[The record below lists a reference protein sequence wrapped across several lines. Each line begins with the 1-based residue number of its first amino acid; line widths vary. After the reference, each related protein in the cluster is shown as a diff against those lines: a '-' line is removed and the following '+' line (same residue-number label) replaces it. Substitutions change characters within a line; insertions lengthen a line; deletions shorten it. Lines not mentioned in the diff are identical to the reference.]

1 MNLSTQKKR
10 RPIMWAATPRVLA
23 LAVLVGLAVMALAG
37 NAPAREAKPGAAAAP
52 APMVA
57 YVPSS
62 FTDLAEHLKPGVV
75 NIRTTKIV
83 SGGDMYHFGTPF
95 RGSPFDRFFGGEDFF
110 RRFFGDRPGREYRQ
124 RSLGS
129 GFVISSD
136 GYIFTNNHVIER
148 AEEILV
154 RLSDGKEYRATVK
167 GSDRNTDIALLKIE
181 AEGDL
186 PVATLGRSS
195 ELRVGE
201 WVMAIGNPF
210 GLSQT
215 VTVGIVSATGRVIGA
230 GPYDDFIQTD
240 ASINPGNS
248 GGPLFNMAGE
258 VVGINTAIVAQGQG
272 IGFAIPI
279 DMAKEILPA
288 LKKEGRVTRGWL
300 GVSVQDVTAEISESL
315 GLKSSDGVLVAHA
328 FEGDPAAAAG
338 IKSGDVIVSI
348 DGRPIKDTQELLRVV
363 ASIPVGTKVSL
374 GVVRQG
380 VQKKFSVTVKERPE
394 PGTVALKDRSED
406 RFGMTVQSI
415 TPDMAQHFGLTD
427 TAGVIVTA
435 VDPSGR
441 AAEAGIQPA
450 DIIVS
455 VNNARVDS
463 MKDYQEALDRADEQR
478 SLLLLIKRDD
488 TRFFVVIKP

>member
-1 MNLSTQKKR
+1 MDLLQQR
-10 RPIMWAATPRVLA
+10 RKGRFVQSVIPGV
-23 LAVLVGLAVMALAG
+23 VGLAILVALTVTAPAG
-37 NAPAREAKPGAAAAP
+37 DAVAREAKSGAVSVP
-52 APMVA
+52 APVVA

-83 SGGDMYHFGTPF
+83 SGGDMYPFGTPF

-110 RRFFGDRPGREYRQ
+110 KRFFGDRPGREYRQ

-154 RLSDGKEYRATVK
+154 RLSDGNEYRATVK

-181 AEGDL
+181 ADGDL
-186 PVATLGRSS
+186 PVVTLGTSS

-300 GVSVQDVTAEISESL
+300 GISVQDVTAEISESL
-315 GLKSSDGVLVAHA
+315 GLKSTEGVLVAHA

-363 ASIPVGTKVSL
+363 ASIPVGTKVPL
-374 GVVRQG
+374 GVIRQG
-380 VQKKFSVTVKERPE
+380 VEKKFTVTVKERPDPDAMAFTE
-394 PGTVALKDRSED
+394 RSED
-406 RFGMTVQSI
+406 RFGMTVQPI
-415 TPDMAQHFGLTD
+415 TADMAQHFGLTD
-427 TAGVIVTA
+427 TSGVIITA
-435 VDPSGR
+435 VDPAGK
-441 AAEAGIQPA
+441 AAEAGIRTA

-455 VNNARVDS
+455 VNNARIDS
-463 MKDYQEALDRADEQR
+463 IQDYHEALTRADEHK

>member
-1 MNLSTQKKR
+1 MNLSMKR
-10 RPIMWAATPRVLA
+10 LWGYISGAIILLLLGTAIIAVEGVAIVPEKAEAGEVKTKIAAPQATPPATSQVP
-23 LAVLVGLAVMALAG
+23 AVVYI
-37 NAPAREAKPGAAAAP
+37 PA
-52 APMVA
+52 
-57 YVPSS
+57 S
-62 FTDLAEHLKPGVV
+62 FTDLAERLKPGVV

-95 RGSPFDRFFGGEDFF
+95 RGSPFDRFFGGDEFF

-129 GFVISSD
+129 GFVISKD

-148 AEEILV
+148 ADEILV
-154 RLSDGKEYRATVK
+154 RLSDGKEYRAAVK
-167 GSDRNTDIALLKIE
+167 GTDKNTDIALLKIE
-181 AEGDL
+181 VENDI
-186 PVATLGRSS
+186 PVAVLGSS
-195 ELRVGE
+195 SDLRVGE

-315 GLKSSDGVLVAHA
+315 GLKTADGVLVAHA
-328 FEGDPAAAAG
+328 FEGDPAAIAG

-348 DGRPIKDTQELLRVV
+348 DGKKIKDTQELLRVV
-363 ASIPVGTKVSL
+363 ASIPVGTKATV
-374 GVVRQG
+374 GVIRQG
-380 VQKKFSVTVKERPE
+380 SDKKFSVIVKERPD
-394 PGTVALKDRSED
+394 PQTIVQQGGRED
-406 RFGMTVQSI
+406 RFGMTVQAI
-415 TPDMAQHFGLTD
+415 TPEMAQHFGLSD
-427 TAGVIVTA
+427 T
-435 VDPSGR
+435 
-441 AAEAGIQPA
+441 
-450 DIIVS
+450 
-455 VNNARVDS
+455 
-463 MKDYQEALDRADEQR
+463 
-478 SLLLLIKRDD
+478 
-488 TRFFVVIKP
+488 